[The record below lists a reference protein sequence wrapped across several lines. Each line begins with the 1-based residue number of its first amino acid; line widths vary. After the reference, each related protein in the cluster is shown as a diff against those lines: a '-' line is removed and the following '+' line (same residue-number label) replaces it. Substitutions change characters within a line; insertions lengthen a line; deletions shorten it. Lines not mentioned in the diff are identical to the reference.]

1 MGATRNL
8 RKVLPVL
15 LALIAITAGCR
26 IDMHM
31 QPYYRTMAKSDF
43 FADDRSARMPVE
55 GTVAQCDPREDA
67 KFCEDPY
74 FHTGKIGNA
83 PGDYLPFPVTAEV
96 LARGRERFNIN
107 CTPCHGRVGDGNGFI
122 PSRGFRRPP
131 SYHIDRLRKVP
142 IGYFFDVMTNGFGVM
157 PEYGTQVAPR
167 DRWCIAAYIRNRR
180 GAQMTTA
187 TMNKPDL
194 MAPPVAQTMQQRSL
208 VIGAIA
214 AIASVAGAYFAP
226 ESFYSAYLTGF
237 MFWLGLSLGCMAILM
252 LYHLVGGAWGTV
264 IRRIL
269 EAGMMTLPLMFVLFI
284 PILLNLPKLYFWARP
299 GLLADPKTDPKILEI
314 AHSYLNFNG
323 ILLRYI
329 LYFAIWFGMA
339 YFLNRWSTEQDSIAG
354 QTTLRFRAMSSIGLV
369 IYSLTISFAVIDWV
383 MSLQARWIST
393 IYGLLFVAGEALS
406 AFCFCVVIES
416 ILGKRKPMSEYLT
429 DTEVHDHGKFMLTF
443 VMVWAYFNFSQWLII
458 WAGNLPEEIPW
469 YVRRMNGGWEYVG
482 LFLVVFH
489 FAVPFALLLS
499 RQLKRKARSLVWLAS
514 GLIIMRIVDIFWH
527 IEPASHPTFHVSWVH
542 FAIIAGIG
550 GLWMTYFFHN
560 LRARPLLAVNAPQT
574 LRLLEPSHE

>member
-1 MGATRNL
+1 
-8 RKVLPVL
+8 
-15 LALIAITAGCR
+15 
-26 IDMHM
+26 
-31 QPYYRTMAKSDF
+31 
-43 FADDRSARMPVE
+43 
-55 GTVAQCDPREDA
+55 
-67 KFCEDPY
+67 
-74 FHTGKIGNA
+74 
-83 PGDYLPFPVTAEV
+83 
-96 LARGRERFNIN
+96 
-107 CTPCHGRVGDGNGFI
+107 
-122 PSRGFRRPP
+122 
-131 SYHIDRLRKVP
+131 
-142 IGYFFDVMTNGFGVM
+142 
-157 PEYGTQVAPR
+157 
-167 DRWCIAAYIRNRR
+167 
-180 GAQMTTA
+180 MTTA
-187 TMNKPDL
+187 AVNHSDL
-194 MAPPVAQTMQQRSL
+194 MAPPVAQIMQQRSL
-208 VIGAIA
+208 FIGVIA
-214 AIASVAGAYFAP
+214 AIASVAGAYLAP
-226 ESFYSAYLTGF
+226 GSFYSAYLTGF

-264 IRRIL
+264 IRRTL

-299 GLLADPKTDPKILEI
+299 GLLADPKTDPKIVEI

-354 QTTLRFRAMSSIGLV
+354 QSTLRFRALSSIGLV

-393 IYGLLFVAGEALS
+393 IYGLLFIAGEALS
-406 AFCFCVVIES
+406 AFCFVVVIES

-458 WAGNLPEEIPW
+458 WSGNLPEEIPW
-469 YVRRMNGGWEYVG
+469 YQLRMNGGWEAVG

-499 RQLKRKARSLVWLAS
+499 QRLKRKTRTLVWLAS
-514 GLIIMRIVDIFWH
+514 WLMVMRIVDIFWH
-527 IEPASHPTFHVSWVH
+527 IEPASHPAFHLSWLH
-542 FAIIAGIG
+542 FAIVAGIG
-550 GLWMTYFFHN
+550 GFWMAYFFHN
-560 LRARPLLAVNAPQT
+560 LRSRPLLAVNAPQT